1 MWQSYVKGK
10 APMPSLRRVR
20 RQNLFSMRELA
31 SKAGVTYATI
41 YLIESGK
48 TKHPRN
54 RVIQAISQALRVEP
68 AEIDEFRPYVPHPI
82 SQERPQRTRRTG

>member
-1 MWQSYVKGK
+1 
-10 APMPSLRRVR
+10 MPPLRRVR
-20 RQNLFSMRELA
+20 RQSLFSMRELA

-54 RVIQAISQALRVEP
+54 RVIHAISQALRVEP
-68 AEIDEFRPYVPHPI
+68 SDIDEFRPFAPTSI
-82 SQERPQRTRRTG
+82 AEERPRRTRQTG

>member
-1 MWQSYVKGK
+1 
-10 APMPSLRRVR
+10 MPPLRRVR
-20 RQNLFSMRELA
+20 RQNLLSMRELA

-54 RVIQAISQALRVEP
+54 RVIQAISQALQVDP
-68 AEIDEFRPYVPHPI
+68 IEIDEFRPFVP
-82 SQERPQRTRRTG
+82 RPLGAPNVRRNRRSG

>member
-1 MWQSYVKGK
+1 MYSYVKAK
-10 APMPSLRRVR
+10 SPMPSLRRIR
-20 RQNLFSMRELA
+20 RQHLFSMRELA

-54 RVIQAISQALRVEP
+54 RVIQAISQALRTDP
-68 AEIDEFRPYVPHPI
+68 ADIDEFRPFVPRPI
-82 SQERPQRTRRTG
+82 GDERPRRSRQTG

>member
-1 MWQSYVKGK
+1 
-10 APMPSLRRVR
+10 MPPLRRIR

-48 TKHPRN
+48 TRHPRN
-54 RVIQAISQALRVEP
+54 RVIQAIAQALRVEP
-68 AEIDEFRPYVPHPI
+68 AEVDEFRPYVP
-82 SQERPQRTRRTG
+82 SVATDDRRRRTRRTG